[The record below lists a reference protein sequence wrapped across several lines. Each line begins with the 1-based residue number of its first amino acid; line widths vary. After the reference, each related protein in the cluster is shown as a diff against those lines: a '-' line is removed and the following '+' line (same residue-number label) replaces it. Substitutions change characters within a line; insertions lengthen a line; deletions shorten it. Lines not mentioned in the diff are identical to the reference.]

1 MTIQSALRI
10 RMRRKCPV
18 SGLRFWADE
27 AIIKGIQDPECGRGM
42 ANIFCIAGFA
52 SRTAVRRAEDL
63 LEEVIPRVLVRQ
75 EVLLFPMYN
84 KSMEK
89 KVV

>member
-1 MTIQSALRI
+1 
-10 RMRRKCPV
+10 MRQGHGKHILHR
-18 SGLRFWADE
+18 GL
-27 AIIKGIQDPECGRGM
+27 ECGAGQWWRSSASG
-42 ANIFCIAGFA
+42 AGFA
-52 SRTAVRRAEDL
+52 SRTAVRRAAHFPEK
-63 LEEVIPRVLVRQ
+63 VIPRVLVRQ

>member
-1 MTIQSALRI
+1 LPTY
-10 RMRRKCPV
+10 
-18 SGLRFWADE
+18 G
-27 AIIKGIQDPECGRGM
+27 G
-42 ANIFCIAGFA
+42 
-52 SRTAVRRAEDL
+52 TAVRRAAHL